1 MRIIR
6 TLLLA
11 VFAAI
16 AAVFIVVNWRERV
29 PVRFWPFDDGMMFE
43 WPVGFIAPVF
53 FLLGF
58 LPMWFFHRGVKWSL
72 SRKVV
77 SLENAARANIAPRSS
92 ASVPAPTPAPAP
104 AAAPPPQPESDILKP
119 ENKA

>member
-6 TLLLA
+6 TLL
-11 VFAAI
+11 FAALGLLVV
-16 AAVFIVVNWRERV
+16 VFIGMNWRERV
-29 PVRFWPFDDGMMFE
+29 PVRIWPFDDGLLFE

-58 LPMWFFHRGVKWSL
+58 LPMWFYHRGVKWSL
-72 SRKVV
+72 SRKLV
-77 SLENAARANIAPRSS
+77 SLENAARA
-92 ASVPAPTPAPAP
+92 TL
-104 AAAPPPQPESDILKP
+104 AAKTAATAEQDPDGHEP

>member
-77 SLENAARANIAPRSS
+77 SLENAARASLIARQAEEATA
-92 ASVPAPTPAPAP
+92 AS
-104 AAAPPPQPESDILKP
+104 AAAAAATNDTLEP

>member
-6 TLLLA
+6 TLL
-11 VFAAI
+11 FAAFAAV

-58 LPMWFFHRGVKWSL
+58 LPMWFVHRGIKWSL

-77 SLENAARANIAPRSS
+77 SLENAARATIAPKPSPS
-92 ASVPAPTPAPAP
+92 TPAPAAP
-104 AAAPPPQPESDILKP
+104 PPPQPESDMLKP

>member
-6 TLLLA
+6 TLL
-11 VFAAI
+11 FAAFGLLALI
-16 AAVFIVVNWRERV
+16 FIGMNWRERV
-29 PVRFWPFDDGMMFE
+29 PVRIWPFDEGLLFE

-58 LPMWFFHRGVKWSL
+58 LPMWFYHRGVKWSL

-77 SLENAARANIAPRSS
+77 SLENAARATLAPK
-92 ASVPAPTPAPAP
+92 PA
-104 AAAPPPQPESDILKP
+104 QQSDHEADPLKP
-119 ENKA
+119 QSEA

>member
-6 TLLLA
+6 TLL
-11 VFAAI
+11 FAAFGLI
-16 AAVFIVVNWRERV
+16 ALIFIGLNWRERV
-29 PVRFWPFDDGMMFE
+29 PVRIWPFDEGLLFE

-58 LPMWFFHRGVKWSL
+58 LPMWFYHRGVKWSL

-77 SLENAARANIAPRSS
+77 SLENAARTNVAPK
-92 ASVPAPTPAPAP
+92 P
-104 AAAPPPQPESDILKP
+104 AAPSPSPPPPPQAESDVLKP
-119 ENKA
+119 ESEA

>member
-6 TLLLA
+6 TLL
-11 VFAAI
+11 FAAFGLI
-16 AAVFIVVNWRERV
+16 ALVFIGLNWRERV
-29 PVRFWPFDDGMMFE
+29 PVRIWPFDEGLLFE

-58 LPMWFFHRGVKWSL
+58 LPMWFYHRGVKWSL

-77 SLENAARANIAPRSS
+77 SLENAARATIAPKTSS
-92 ASVPAPTPAPAP
+92 PTS
-104 AAAPPPQPESDILKP
+104 PPPSDRANLES
-119 ENKA
+119 ESEA

>member
-11 VFAAI
+11 GLGLLVLIFI
-16 AAVFIVVNWRERV
+16 AMNWRERV
-29 PVRFWPFDDGMMFE
+29 PVRIWPFDEGLLFE

-58 LPMWFFHRGVKWSL
+58 LPMWFYHRGVKWSL

-77 SLENAARANIAPRSS
+77 SLENAARATLATRTG
-92 ASVPAPTPAPAP
+92 ATAEEGAEGLE
-104 AAAPPPQPESDILKP
+104 PES
-119 ENKA
+119 KA